1 MMHGFGFG
9 FGAWGFLMMVVFW
22 VVLIALSVWIVK
34 AIFVGAAGSKGNA
47 RQILDER
54 YARGEI
60 SKKEYSS
67 MKKELAN

>member
-22 VVLIALSVWIVK
+22 VAVIALSAWIVK
-34 AIFVGAAGSKGNA
+34 AIFVGAAGSKGDA

-54 YARGEI
+54 FARGEI
-60 SKKEYSS
+60 SQKEYSS